1 VTGLTIF
8 TVLNQIHL
16 QPIGEQRKTCLSSL
30 KLREPVTSF
39 LFNLKIIKMKQNIF
53 QYTALLTLASML
65 FIGCDKDYDQN
76 KQKYEERVVVANM
89 ASGSISFVDA
99 NSNQVLNTLA
109 IPGSMP
115 GYVVY
120 VPSRDKLYIGDR
132 AQNKVH
138 IVNPKTQLLETSI
151 PVGSGVFHIWAD
163 GIGRK
168 LWVVGDIDNT
178 ISVIDLS
185 NNTVVKTISVGMKPH
200 DIFLNSSGTR
210 AYVTIV
216 TGDPKIPDSIYMY
229 SATDYNKLASKAV
242 AKSPHLFHISNPNKL
257 FVACQSG
264 TLLTLDGTNLA
275 EISSI
280 GLVGAHGIFASP
292 SNNFLYVANIT
303 GTQIYTVETS
313 KSSLVGTPVNSLV
326 NTPHNI
332 LVNNDGNKMFI
343 THPGPTS
350 SIITTYSLGENG
362 SITPGTTIT
371 VGMNP
376 FGLTYY
382 KRKIK

>member
-1 VTGLTIF
+1 
-8 TVLNQIHL
+8 
-16 QPIGEQRKTCLSSL
+16 
-30 KLREPVTSF
+30 
-39 LFNLKIIKMKQNIF
+39 MKKNIF
-53 QYTALLTLASML
+53 LHTALLTLASML
-65 FIGCDKDYDQN
+65 FSACDKDYDQN
-76 KQKYEERVVVANM
+76 KYEERVVVANI

-99 NSNQVLNTLA
+99 NSNQVVNTLS
-109 IPGSMP
+109 IPGSTP
-115 GYVVY
+115 AYVVY
-120 VPSRDKLYIGDR
+120 VPSRDKLYISDR

-138 IVNPKTQLLETSI
+138 IVNPKTQLIETSI
-151 PVGSGVFHIWAD
+151 PVGSGAFHMWAD
-163 GIGRK
+163 GIGK
-168 LWVVGDIDNT
+168 QLWVINDIDNT

-185 NNTVVKTISVGMKPH
+185 NNTVVKTISVGTKPH

-210 AYVTIV
+210 AYVSIYS
-216 TGDPKIPDSIYMY
+216 GDPKTPDSVYMY

-242 AKSPHLFHISNPNKL
+242 AKSPHLYHISNSNKL

-264 TLLTLDGTNLA
+264 TLFTLDGTNLA

-280 GLVGAHGIFASP
+280 GLVGAHGIFANP
-292 SNNFLYVANIT
+292 SRNFLYVANIT

-313 KSSLVGTPVNSLV
+313 NSSLVGTPVNSVV

-350 SIITTYSLGENG
+350 NIVTTYSLGKNG
-362 SITPGTTIT
+362 SITPGATIT

-382 KRKIK
+382 KRKLK